1 MRKLCECGASMN
13 LELRTLVYGRK
24 MEIRHVPVL
33 TCLSCTESEIPMQ
46 VADDIKKLIK
56 KSDKEAEIKQIS
68 FAEIHEWA
76 DVIRQVLMNTKD
88 QELEEWEQPLEEA
101 RQERIN
107 LLLDLYR
114 YASDSGDTRWMNE
127 VESRLKQL
135 SMAAPDLLLSNIKR

>member
-13 LELRTLVYGRK
+13 LELRTLVYGQK

-33 TCLSCTESEIPMQ
+33 TCLSCTESEVPAQ
-46 VADDIKKLIK
+46 VADDIKRLIK
-56 KSDKEAEIKQIS
+56 TTDEEPAVKQIS
-68 FAEIHEWA
+68 FTEIHEWA
-76 DVIRQVLMNTKD
+76 DVIRQVLMNSED
-88 QELEEWEQPLEEA
+88 QELEEWDQPLEEA

-114 YASDSGDTRWMNE
+114 FASDSGDTRWMNE

-135 SMAAPDLLLSNIKR
+135 SMAAPDLLLSDIKR